1 VVCPSLSRE
10 QQLPAFARL
19 LRLRREA
26 AGLSRRKL
34 AQEAQ
39 LSEATIKLIE
49 NARTQPTRSTLL
61 RLLRVIDLGLAPSDL
76 PVTRRELPLPRLATL
91 GPLLNCYLAPG
102 FDSLRL
108 VEDLQRTL
116 SGVGGELEQSCLC
129 LTHHSAL
136 GYLRYLHKSPQEQNR
151 RQQLPLLELAE
162 AIVANQQSSDLTVMA
177 LGPGDAQLEVRLIEH
192 LYSTRV
198 QAIGLW
204 LLDCSQP
211 LLTVAYHHANSLLAG
226 LPGVDVRAVQ
236 GNFHQLPG
244 YTELLATTRNLQ
256 RQQLFVLLGAL
267 SQIDNEVRFLRDTL
281 GSVACPGDLLLLD
294 VDLLPSTASTSGM
307 DRPVDGLSDEAEPE
321 RSCPVELAEW
331 LFEVLASSRAPRC
344 SDEQP
349 MFQLTRDDTGLT
361 RGSEAQCVIASLG
374 RRDHRTCQFVVLRS
388 RSFPLQRV
396 RDLLRRSG
404 WLAVCVMPTAG
415 AFSPSG
421 LALLCRR
428 C

>member
-1 VVCPSLSRE
+1 MVCSSLSRE

-34 AQEAQ
+34 AQQAQ

-49 NARTQPTRSTLL
+49 TARTQPTRSTLL
-61 RLLRVIDLGLAPSDL
+61 RLLQVLDLGLAPSDL
-76 PVTRRELPLPRLATL
+76 PLTRRGLPLQLLATL
-91 GPLLNCYLAPG
+91 GPPLNCYLAPG

-116 SGVGGELEQSCLC
+116 AGVGGELDPSCLC

-136 GYLRYLHKSPQEQNR
+136 GYLRYLHKSPQEQRR

-177 LGPGDAQLEVRLIEH
+177 LAPGDGRLEVRLIEH
-192 LYSTRV
+192 LYSTRL

-211 LLTVAYHHANSLLAG
+211 LLTVAYHHASLLLAG
-226 LPGVDVRAVQ
+226 LPGIDVRAVQ
-236 GNFHQLPG
+236 GNFHQLPS
-244 YTELLATTRNLQ
+244 YTELLSTTRNLQ
-256 RQQLFVLLGAL
+256 RQQLFVLLGTL
-267 SQIDNEVRFLRDTL
+267 SQLDNEVRFLRDTL
-281 GSVACPGDLLLLD
+281 GSIACPGDLLLLD
-294 VDLLPSTASTSGM
+294 VDLLSST
-307 DRPVDGLSDEAEPE
+307 DRPTDSLSDTADRG
-321 RSCPVELAEW
+321 RSCPAELAEW
-331 LFEVLASSRAPRC
+331 LVEALTSSRSPRC
-344 SDEQP
+344 TDEQP
-349 MFQLTRDDTGLT
+349 MFQFAHDDTGLI
-361 RGSEAQCVIASLG
+361 RGSQAQCVIASLG
-374 RRDHRTCQFVVLRS
+374 RRDHRACQFVVLRS
-388 RSFPLQRV
+388 RCFPLQRV
-396 RDLLRRSG
+396 RELLRRSG
-404 WLAVCVMPTAG
+404 WQAVCVIPTTG
-415 AFSPSG
+415 AFSPRG